1 MKAMIAKVAL
11 AVLVFVLCTVIGV
24 SELVTHRVGAAVFT
38 LLLGLSNLPL
48 AWMHWYVYKKQE
60 ELRL

>member
-11 AVLVFVLCTVIGV
+11 SILVFVLCVVIGI
-24 SELVTHRVGAAVFT
+24 SELVTHRVGAGVFT

-48 AWMHWYVYKKQE
+48 AWMHWYVYQKQKA
-60 ELRL
+60 LDL

>member
-11 AVLVFVLCTVIGV
+11 AILVFVLCTVIGV
-24 SELVTHRVGAAVFT
+24 SELVAHRVGAGVFT

-48 AWMHWYVYKKQE
+48 AWMHLYVYKKQK
-60 ELRL
+60 ELQL